1 MANLS
6 RYLVRRALTLV
17 PTILGVLVITFAIGY
32 IIPADLARAWAGGE
46 KADPILAQRLAEK
59 YHLNDPPH
67 LQFYYLLRGLLTN
80 TLDSP
85 ITGTPVFTE
94 VFRRFH
100 ITFQLALL
108 TVFFA
113 VIIGIPMGIIA
124 ALKKDT
130 AIDNAVRSWAL
141 AGTSMP
147 SFWFAYIMMYIF
159 FTRLHWTYLAG
170 DPLPSRLITGFPL
183 LDALILG
190 EFDVFYQ
197 ILKRYW
203 LPALVLGILYAGA
216 YARYLRNTLLDV
228 IQSEFVLFLKAKGVP
243 PWWVW
248 RHALKNSMIPMVTII
263 GFSFGGL
270 LGGAIITE
278 TIFALPGVGFFT
290 LQALYN
296 LDFPVIIG
304 STLFFALIVVLT
316 SLIVDIL
323 YSIIDPR
330 IRY

>member
-6 RYLVRRALTLV
+6 RYLIRRAITLV
-17 PTILGVLVITFAIGY
+17 PTVLGVLLITFAIGY

-46 KADPILAQRLAEK
+46 KADPVLAKQLAER

-67 LQFYYLLRGLLTN
+67 LQFYFLLRGLLTN
-80 TLDSP
+80 TLTSP
-85 ITGTPVFTE
+85 IDNKPVFTE
-94 VFRRFH
+94 LFRRFH
-100 ITFQLALL
+100 ITFQLAFL
-108 TVFFA
+108 TILFA
-113 VIIGIPMGIIA
+113 IIMGIPLGIIA

-130 AIDNAVRSWAL
+130 AVDNAVRSWAL

-147 SFWFAYIMMYIF
+147 SFWFAYILMYIF
-159 FTRLHWTYLAG
+159 FTRLRWTYLAG
-170 DPLPSRLITGFPL
+170 DPLPSATITGIPL
-183 LDALILG
+183 LDSLFLG
-190 EFDVFYQ
+190 EFNTFYA

-203 LPALVLGILYAGA
+203 LPGLVLGVLYAGA

-228 IQSEFVLFLKAKGVP
+228 LQSEFVLFLKAKGIP
-243 PWWVW
+243 KWWVW
-248 RHALKNSMIPMVTII
+248 RHALKNSLIPMVTII

-270 LGGAIITE
+270 LGGAVITE
-278 TIFALPGVGFFT
+278 TIFQLPGIGYYT

-304 STLFFALIVVLT
+304 STLFFAIIIVLT

>member
-6 RYLVRRALTLV
+6 RYLIRRAITLV
-17 PTILGVLVITFAIGY
+17 PTVLGVIVITFAIGY

-46 KADPILAQRLAEK
+46 KADPVYAEILARK
-59 YHLNDPPH
+59 YHLRDPPH
-67 LQFYYLLRGLLTN
+67 IQFYFLLKGILTN
-80 TLDSP
+80 TLTPPTRD
-85 ITGTPVFTE
+85 TPVFTDL
-94 VFRRFH
+94 FARFH

-113 VIIGIPMGIIA
+113 VVIGIPLGIIA

-130 AIDNAVRSWAL
+130 AIDNTVRSWAL

-159 FTRLHWTYLAG
+159 FTRLRWTYLAG
-170 DPLPSRLITGFPL
+170 DPLPSKLITGFPL
-183 LDALILG
+183 LDALLLG
-190 EFDVFYQ
+190 EFNTFYI

-203 LPALVLGILYAGA
+203 LPAMVLGILYAGA

-228 IQSEFVLFLKAKGVP
+228 LQSEFILFLKSKGVP
-243 PWWVW
+243 RWWVW
-248 RHALKNSMIPMVTII
+248 KHALKNSMIPMVTII
-263 GFSFGGL
+263 GFSFSGL
-270 LGGAIITE
+270 LGGAVITE
-278 TIFALPGVGFFT
+278 TIFALPGIGYYV

-296 LDFPVIIG
+296 LDFPIIIG
-304 STLFFALIVVLT
+304 ATLLFAIIIVLT
-316 SLIVDIL
+316 SLIVDII